1 MMEGAG
7 INWNKKSPV
16 GTTLLF
22 MCLVILLA
30 LSQTEEVHT
39 CPPDDY
45 TIEQGIC
52 CNKCSPGFKLLEKC
66 RATGHR
72 STCTPCP
79 LGQFMDQINFSPNC
93 RRCRRCKEAKHE
105 YQVSPCNRVKDT
117 ECRCK
122 DGYYRF
128 FIDSDTYEC
137 RSCSKCGSDAK
148 EIQRCTWEK
157 NTVCEC
163 KENYYS
169 VKNKCEPCKTCSPEC
184 KHHCA
189 TTLNT
194 QNTKD
199 PDAGQEFLISII
211 AGVAVLAVV
220 LLVMVFFI
228 THVVT
233 KWFTKKKL
241 LKASIQASDFAQ
253 DSSEVLIRCE
263 ENFKNNSVQAV
274 PESLVIEQQQSKLPD
289 CVPLEIK
296 IADLIYTVL
305 DLVPVLQV
313 KQLVRLLGVK
323 DTEIEQAQLDYRSCR
338 EAHYQMLRVWAE
350 RGSHGGGGRGGMLYM
365 PLLQELLDKLKM
377 MLLGGVAEEL
387 ETKYGIPP

>member
-7 INWNKKSPV
+7 INWNKKAPV

-22 MCLVILLA
+22 MCLVIPLA
-30 LSQTEEVHT
+30 LSQTEEAHT

-52 CNKCSPGFKLLEKC
+52 CNKCSPGFKLMEKC
-66 RATGHR
+66 HATGQR
-72 STCTPCP
+72 SSCTPCP
-79 LGQFMDQINFSPNC
+79 PGQFMDQMNFSPNC

-128 FIDSDTYEC
+128 DIDSETYEC

-194 QNTKD
+194 QNTKG

-211 AGVAVLAVV
+211 AGVAVSAVV

-228 THVVT
+228 THVAT
-233 KWFTKKKL
+233 KRFTKKKL
-241 LKASIQASDFAQ
+241 LKASTQASDFAP
-253 DSSEVLIRCE
+253 DSSEQVLIRCE
-263 ENFKNNSVQAV
+263 ENFNNSVQAV
-274 PESLVIEQQQSKLPD
+274 PESLVNEQQQSKLPD

-350 RGSHGGGGRGGMLYM
+350 RGSRGGGRGGMLYM

-387 ETKYGIPP
+387 EIKYGILP